1 MGVRSSQLGTAATGA
16 VGRRLHPRRWAGLTE
31 SAGCFQGTARTMSVW
46 RATIQRATTTF
57 DPSEFSSALQRE
69 GFTGTLKDPES
80 EMGFL
85 SSLIAAAITLG
96 PSRRGPLILRW
107 VLLVSL

>member
-80 EMGFL
+80 DMEFAPA
-85 SSLIAAAITLG
+85 LIAAAITLG